1 MSFLTKITG
10 DGKAKSSSDYIL
22 ALDIGTEYVK
32 TLIAKK
38 GKNHQLEIVGVGREH
53 ELEGNI
59 FGGAIANIP
68 NVIKVCEEA
77 LTSVAVISA
86 LIPLAVTKLKLEIIG
101 RSAKT

>member
-38 GKNHQLEIVGVGREH
+38 CKNHQRYQ
-53 ELEGNI
+53 
-59 FGGAIANIP
+59 
-68 NVIKVCEEA
+68 
-77 LTSVAVISA
+77 
-86 LIPLAVTKLKLEIIG
+86 
-101 RSAKT
+101 